1 MPEVTAFLSSVLSS
15 LVWAVIGVL
24 LLILAFRIFDLSDPI
39 RYHVEIEKGNV
50 AAGVV
55 MAGVM
60 IGMALIIF
68 AAIR

>member
-1 MPEVTAFLSSVLSS
+1 MPEIGAFLSSVAGSI
-15 LVWAVIGVL
+15 VWAVIGVL
-24 LLILAFRIFDLSDPI
+24 LLILAFRIFDLSDPV

-60 IGMALIIF
+60 IGMSIIIY